1 VVRERGIEFRI
12 SNFEFRIKNW
22 ILARFFILHS
32 SFEIRN
38 SIFAVSLLLYAANAQ
53 ANDLTV
59 DRRSIRLDESVT
71 IIISVEDAFATVD
84 SLNVPLKNLVIEGT
98 PLTSSEFS
106 WINGAV
112 VRRKIF
118 RYTARAMQPGPAL
131 VGPLVLV
138 GEGGQRETLAP
149 VSLQV
154 LPDVAAESND
164 PLTILR
170 ELVANNREL
179 FFLAAEIDK
188 ASATIGE
195 EIVVTWYIYNAAHV
209 QRWQITRV
217 PTLTDFWTEEI
228 DVRSEPPAQE
238 LIGNQPMEKVA
249 LRRVAI
255 FPLHSGTL
263 TIGGMEVSA
272 EILRRTDISPFGY
285 FEGSLVDVRFPSAS
299 LTIDVRPLPAA
310 ASSDIVGEISLDCSA
325 PMQRAGGPVTMQAT
339 LRGRANLRTAPAP
352 QFERALNGDAEVQ
365 ELPLTVERAH
375 DGVAMTRRWSYLIF
389 PAASGSMTIP
399 PLVSRTFNPNLS
411 RREELRCA
419 ASTLE
424 VQEAVSGGVAPAPSP
439 ARAATSLDYK
449 RILPWIVALLAI
461 LISIKPIRRSIEL
474 RRRVRSIMRS
484 GNIREAVDQLIDP
497 NIVANEAS
505 DRGDAYRAL
514 RSLLDAI
521 ERDRVPEAGAA
532 DDIERRVRDL
542 VQSLR

>member
-1 VVRERGIEFRI
+1 LNTQHYGFWVGAFV
-12 SNFEFRIKNW
+12 
-22 ILARFFILHS
+22 A
-32 SFEIRN
+32 
-38 SIFAVSLLLYAANAQ
+38 SLVAASAL

-71 IIISVEDAFATVD
+71 IIVSVEDAFATVD
-84 SLNVPLKNLVIEGT
+84 SINVPLKNLVIEGT

-106 WINGAV
+106 WINGSV

-118 RYTARAMQPGPAL
+118 RYTARAVQPGPAL

-154 LPDVAAESND
+154 LPDVAAASND

-188 ASATIGE
+188 TSAYVGE

-217 PTLTDFWTEEI
+217 PTLTDFWSEEI
-228 DVRSEPPAQE
+228 DVRNEAPAQV

-272 EILRRTDISPFGY
+272 ETLRRTDISPFGY
-285 FEGSLVDVRFPSAS
+285 FEGSLVDVRFASAS
-299 LTIDVRPLPAA
+299 LTVDVRPLPAA
-310 ASSDIVGEISLDCSA
+310 ATTDIVGEVSLSCSA

-339 LRGRANLRTAPAP
+339 LSGRANLRAAPAP
-352 QFERALNGDAEVQ
+352 QFERTLSGDAEVQ
-365 ELPLTVERAH
+365 ELPLTVARAR
-375 DGVAMTRRWSYLIF
+375 DGVAMTRRWNYLIF

-399 PLVSRTFNPNLS
+399 PLVAKAFNPNLS

-424 VQEAVSGGVAPAPSP
+424 VQEASSGGAPAPSP
-439 ARAATSLDYK
+439 ARAIGVSGAK
-449 RILPWIVALLAI
+449 HILPWAMVIIALFLSIV
-461 LISIKPIRRSIEL
+461 ISIKPIRRSIEV
-474 RRRVRSIMRS
+474 RRKVRSVMRS
-484 GNIREAVDQLIDP
+484 GNIREAVHQLIDP
-497 NIVANEAS
+497 NVVASEAS

-514 RSLLDAI
+514 RSLLDAV
-521 ERDRVPEAGAA
+521 ERDRVLEAHAA
-532 DDIERRVRDL
+532 DEIERRVRDL

>member
-1 VVRERGIEFRI
+1 MRRFLIRN
-12 SNFEFRIKNW
+12 SNFEPRT
-22 ILARFFILHS
+22 S
-32 SFEIRN
+32 SLVVLI
-38 SIFAVSLLLYAANAQ
+38 LLLASKAYSNE
-53 ANDLTV
+53 LTV

-71 IIISVEDAFATVD
+71 IIVSVEDAFATVD
-84 SLNVPLKNLVIEGT
+84 SINVPLKNLVIEGT

-106 WINGAV
+106 WINGSV

-118 RYTARAMQPGPAL
+118 RYTARAVQPGPAL

-149 VSLQV
+149 VTLQV
-154 LPDVAAESND
+154 LPDVAASSSD

-188 ASATIGE
+188 TSATIGE

-209 QRWQITRV
+209 QRWQIARV
-217 PTLTDFWTEEI
+217 PKLTDFWSEEI
-228 DVRSEPPAQE
+228 DVRSEPPAQV
-238 LIGNQPMEKVA
+238 LIANQPMEKVA

-272 EILRRTDISPFGY
+272 EILRRTDISPLGY
-285 FEGSLVDVRFPSAS
+285 YEGSLVDVRFPSAS

-310 ASSDIVGEISLDCSA
+310 ASTDIVGEVSLDCGA

-339 LRGRANLRTAPAP
+339 LRGRANLRAAPAP
-352 QFERALNGDAEVQ
+352 QFERTLSGDAEVQ
-365 ELPLTVERAH
+365 ELPLTVERAS
-375 DGVAMTRRWSYLIF
+375 DGVTMTRRWSYLIF

-399 PLVSRTFNPNLS
+399 PLVSKAFNPNLS
-411 RREELRCA
+411 RREEQRCA

-424 VQEAVSGGVAPAPSP
+424 VQEASSGGARAPSP
-439 ARAATSLDYK
+439 ARAAEGGGAR
-449 RILPWIVALLAI
+449 RIWPWLAAIIAIV
-461 LISIKPIRRSIEL
+461 ISIKPIRRSIEV
-474 RRRVRSIMRS
+474 RRKVRSIMRS
-484 GNIREAVDQLIDP
+484 GNILEAVHQLIDP
-497 NIVANEAS
+497 NVVANEAS

-514 RSLLDAI
+514 RSLLDAV
-521 ERDRVPEAGAA
+521 ERDRVLEADAEVE
-532 DDIERRVRDL
+532 IERRVRDL